1 MSIPY
6 LGIQRLIDSFDVFF
20 LDAYGVLVNARGA
33 LPGAREFLGRLR
45 DAGKS
50 ILLLSNDASR
60 LPETSSRRYQK
71 FGLDLAVDQIV
82 TSGHMLEGYFAETG
96 LRGKRCIV
104 LGTEDSRIYT
114 REAGGVVTTPDDDS
128 AEVIIL
134 ADDDDYPFLETINQA
149 ITVLL
154 RRLSRGQETHLVMPN
169 PDVVYPS
176 GEDAF
181 GICSGAIAAMFE
193 AAARLRDPSGKVRA
207 IPLGKPHPPMFQAA
221 LRRFA
226 DHDPKRI
233 VMVGDQLGADILG
246 ANRAGL
252 ASVLILTG
260 LSRESEIAGSG
271 VKPTFLLR
279 DLLS

>member
-1 MSIPY
+1 
-6 LGIQRLIDSFDVFF
+6 
-20 LDAYGVLVNARGA
+20 
-33 LPGAREFLGRLR
+33 LPGAGEFLARLR
-45 DAGKS
+45 AAGKS

-60 LPETSSRRYQK
+60 LPETSSRRYRE
-71 FGLDLAVDQIV
+71 FGVALTADQIL
-82 TSGHMLEGYFAETG
+82 TSGHMLEGYFVEAG
-96 LRGKRCIV
+96 LRGKPCIV
-104 LGTEDSRIYT
+104 LGTEDSRCYT
-114 REAGGVVTTPDDDS
+114 RAAGGVVTTPDDDG

-169 PDVVYPS
+169 PDVVFPN
-176 GEDAF
+176 GADAF

-207 IPLGKPHPPMFQAA
+207 IPLGKPHAPMFQAA

-226 DHDPKRI
+226 VTDPKRI
-233 VMVGDQLGADILG
+233 VMVGDQLGTDILG

-260 LSRESEIAGSG
+260 LSRESEIVGG
-271 VKPTFLLR
+271 VAQPTFLLK